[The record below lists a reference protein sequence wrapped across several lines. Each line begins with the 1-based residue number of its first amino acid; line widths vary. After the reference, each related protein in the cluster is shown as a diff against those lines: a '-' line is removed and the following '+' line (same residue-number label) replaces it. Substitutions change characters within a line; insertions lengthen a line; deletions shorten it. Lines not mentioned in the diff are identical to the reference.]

1 MFVAQA
7 LSANVC
13 CPGLVLYT
21 DGYFDGYDPTVN
33 PGAGEVLD
41 RELEIYLSV
50 CQLVGW
56 LVGLEQYFFVR
67 ILFRMI

>member
-7 LSANVC
+7 LSLNVC

-21 DGYFDGYDPTVN
+21 DGFFDGYDPTVN

-41 RELEIYLSV
+41 TELDKCVVYICLISIKIDFS
-50 CQLVGW
+50 L
-56 LVGLEQYFFVR
+56 LE
-67 ILFRMI
+67 

>member
-1 MFVAQA
+1 MHRKLFGILQMFVAQA

-41 RELEIYLSV
+41 TELDKYLSV
-50 CQLVGW
+50 W
-56 LVGLEQYFFVR
+56 Y
-67 ILFRMI
+67 